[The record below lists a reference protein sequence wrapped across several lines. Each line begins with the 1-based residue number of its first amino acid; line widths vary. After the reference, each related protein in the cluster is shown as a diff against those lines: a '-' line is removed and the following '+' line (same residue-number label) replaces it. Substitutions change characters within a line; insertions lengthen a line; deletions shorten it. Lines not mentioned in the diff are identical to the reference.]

1 MREQLKRNKQNKR
14 ENERDRKLMAKAET
28 EKSLKLIPWSTP
40 GLEYFME
47 ITRERFVQHEQVL
60 IKNVVVASLK
70 KFVNQPANDAHSMRK
85 VKPRTR

>member
-28 EKSLKLIPWSTP
+28 EKSLKLIPWSMP

-47 ITRERFVQHEQVL
+47 ITREIR
-60 IKNVVVASLK
+60 A
-70 KFVNQPANDAHSMRK
+70 
-85 VKPRTR
+85 T